1 MTSYVKT
8 TDFLVKDS
16 LLSGDPAKIVKGSEI
31 DAEFNALQTADATN
45 AKIDDVQTLT
55 NKTINLTSNTLT
67 GTTAQFNTALSDGN
81 FATQAGTETLTN
93 KSIDLASNTVTGT
106 TAQFNTALSDG
117 NFATQGG
124 TETLTNK
131 TFSDAVKLAEIATP
145 ATPATGFVSVYAKSD
160 GLLYVLDDAGVER
173 TTTTSDAST
182 TVKGIVE
189 LATEAEVITGTSA
202 TLVPSVDSFRK
213 ANIVSGTTVAS
224 TSGTAI
230 DFTGFPSWVKRITIL
245 AAGISVSGTSF
256 VQVQIGSGSFLTT
269 GYLGTNSYTTN
280 VYQYVSGF
288 AFQTNAAAAHASSAR
303 IVLEHMGS
311 NVWVESHLTSFTNVA
326 GVAQYGSGHNTLS
339 GTLDRI
345 RITTVNGTDTF
356 DAGSINILYE

>member
-1 MTSYVKT
+1 MSTIVT
-8 TDFLVKDS
+8 R
-16 LLSGDPAKIVKGSEI
+16 SGKGSPLTH
-31 DAEFNALQTADATN
+31 AEMDDNFTNLNTDKLETADLANYLQT
-45 AKIDDVQTLT
+45 DDVAVVSNKIIDLT
-55 NKTINLTSNTLT
+55 DNTVT
-67 GTTAQFNTALSDGN
+67 GTLAEFNTALSDAN
-81 FATQAGTETLTN
+81 FTSLAGTETL
-93 KSIDLASNTVTGT
+93 S
-106 TAQFNTALSDG
+106 
-117 NFATQGG
+117 
-124 TETLTNK
+124 NK
-131 TFSDAVKLAEIATP
+131 TFSDSLTMAEVAAPDTP
-145 ATPATGFVSVYAKSD
+145 ASGFASVYIKSD
-160 GLLYVLDDAGVER
+160 GLLYVKDDTGTER
-173 TTTTSDAST
+173 TSTTVDATT

-189 LATEAEVITGTSA
+189 LATEAEVVTGTST
-202 TLVPSVDSFRK
+202 TLVPTVDSFRK

-230 DFTGFPSWVKRITIL
+230 DFTAFPSWVKRITIVI
-245 AAGISVSGTSF
+245 AGVSVSGTSF

-288 AFQTNAAAAHASSAR
+288 AFQTNGAAAHASSAR

-311 NVWVESHLTSFTNVA
+311 NVWVESHITSFTNVA

>member
-1 MTSYVKT
+1 MSTIVT
-8 TDFLVKDS
+8 R
-16 LLSGDPAKIVKGSEI
+16 SGKGSPLTHAEM
-31 DAEFNALQTADATN
+31 DANFTNLNTDKLEVADLANYLQT
-45 AKIDDVQTLT
+45 DDVAVVS
-55 NKTINLTSNTLT
+55 NKTIDLTDNIVT
-67 GTTAQFNTALSDGN
+67 GTLAEFNTALSDAN
-81 FATQAGTETLTN
+81 FTSLAGTETL
-93 KSIDLASNTVTGT
+93 S
-106 TAQFNTALSDG
+106 
-117 NFATQGG
+117 
-124 TETLTNK
+124 NK
-131 TFSDAVKLAEIATP
+131 TFSDPLTMAEVAAPDTP
-145 ATPATGFVSVYAKSD
+145 ASGFASVYIKSD
-160 GLLYVLDDAGVER
+160 GLLYVKDDTGTER
-173 TTTTSDAST
+173 TSTTVDATT

-189 LATEAEVITGTSA
+189 LATEAEVVTGTST
-202 TLVPSVDSFRK
+202 TLVPTVDSFRK

-230 DFTGFPSWVKRITIL
+230 DFTTFPSWVKRITIVI
-245 AAGISVSGTSF
+245 AGVSVSGTSF

-311 NVWVESHLTSFTNVA
+311 NVWVESHITSFTNVA

-356 DAGSINILYE
+356 DAGSINVLYE